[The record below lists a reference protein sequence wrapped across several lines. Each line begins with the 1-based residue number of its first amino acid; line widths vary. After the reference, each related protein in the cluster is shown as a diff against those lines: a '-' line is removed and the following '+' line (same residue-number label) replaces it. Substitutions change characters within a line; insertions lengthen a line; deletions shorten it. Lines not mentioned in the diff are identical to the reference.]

1 MNKLLKSWRCE
12 IKIVISLVSRPFI
25 YFLTFTV
32 VRATAIQISLLVL
45 YATHWIASC
54 CCARRRLEFW
64 NPKSA
69 KRRCRL
75 DKILECRVKQ
85 GSMGFWWRCLQTP
98 AVCAKALKDCRNLE
112 EWKKIALECSMSPSF
127 LWLPTPSDIS
137 FPMERPLT
145 SSTVQPFFSPF
156 TECDYKKM
164 HKVNPCLPQG
174 CLNDWMAWGDVIVKS
189 LLCCRSCRQCL
200 LIFVDSNSHVYECCL
215 HSDRNC
221 QLFACNFVLQTSSC
235 NAPSFY
241 LKLWIGSCWN
251 GIE

>member
-85 GSMGFWWRCLQTP
+85 GSTGYWWRCLQTP

-112 EWKKIALECSMSPSF
+112 EWKKTSLWSVLCHHPSSGYLRQVTF
-127 LWLPTPSDIS
+127 LSQWNVHSLPQPSS
-137 FPMERPLT
+137 
-145 SSTVQPFFSPF
+145 PFFPPLQ
-156 TECDYKKM
+156 
-164 HKVNPCLPQG
+164 N
-174 CLNDWMAWGDVIVKS
+174 VIVRKCTKS
-189 LLCCRSCRQCL
+189 IL
-200 LIFVDSNSHVYECCL
+200 
-215 HSDRNC
+215 
-221 QLFACNFVLQTSSC
+221 ACHRVAWMTEWPEETS
-235 NAPSFY
+235 
-241 LKLWIGSCWN
+241 L
-251 GIE
+251 